1 MVTFYMS
8 LLRIPCT
15 VTDAS
20 LHHALENSP
29 LTFCA
34 LRSKIIP
41 KHITKQTYKHT
52 TSGRDCAVPL
62 GNRSKVRS
70 QGVSSIR
77 LQGRTSSN
85 SDTGFQTHH
94 CRTACRS
101 GTHSIASCG
110 LRHLVLSFTPSPSCG
125 LRHRVLATLSFMWI
139 ETCAR
144 MRTSVEAGQQS
155 KPHPNPQRWPAPLLQ
170 QAPPPWVHTIDKPP
184 QTWARTPA
192 AGAFAAVAAA
202 AAAAAVNATAPQ
214 DIIFHFQRPTQG
226 C

>member
-1 MVTFYMS
+1 MS

-125 LRHRVLATLSFMWI
+125 LRHRDADVSASGVGNLPS
-139 ETCAR
+139 
-144 MRTSVEAGQQS
+144 G
-155 KPHPNPQRWPAPLLQ
+155 
-170 QAPPPWVHTIDKPP
+170 
-184 QTWARTPA
+184 
-192 AGAFAAVAAA
+192 VAAA
-202 AAAAAVNATAPQ
+202 AAAAAAECAAAPA
-214 DIIFHFQRPTQG
+214 G
-226 C
+226 EG